1 MRGINFTHTWGS
13 ESKHSVLE
21 QPDKVQ
27 SWGRAVDVQT
37 VHMYRNLRKAIVK
50 WTIDSKEPIPE
61 MKYIKPSLVAVC
73 GIATNITLIVFLFLL
88 GLLGLL
94 KMKQSGNVL
103 FFPCKQYFE
112 NILSGERECE
122 LDQKNDTII
131 EYSRAARQHYFS
143 RTDPTNTLRI
153 FLDKTHELFSGYRF
167 SPQVDGPV
175 PET

>member
-61 MKYIKPSLVAVC
+61 MKYIKPSLVAVWNSDKY
-73 GIATNITLIVFLFLL
+73 NIDSFF
-88 GLLGLL
+88 
-94 KMKQSGNVL
+94 VL
-103 FFPCKQYFE
+103 TRTARTAE
-112 NILSGERECE
+112 NETKWQRFILS
-122 LDQKNDTII
+122 L
-131 EYSRAARQHYFS
+131 
-143 RTDPTNTLRI
+143 
-153 FLDKTHELFSGYRF
+153 
-167 SPQVDGPV
+167 
-175 PET
+175 